1 MSLGSRFF
9 KKKHPI
15 GSDDDN
21 RSNFSSSHKGGLQR
35 FLIRGAGWSVF
46 ARITTTGLS
55 FVISILL
62 ARLFSVKDYG
72 GYQYI
77 MGWSALL
84 NVPAGLGLAEVITR
98 EVAGSSGDERLD
110 RVQGIVQFSYIS
122 VIVSSFT
129 IAAIVI
135 LIVTAYPGRE
145 WELFPYFL
153 LSLFFLPIQSC
164 LGVSAAIQTG
174 QKKIVLGS
182 LPLLINFLLFA
193 GTLGTIWAFIPVN
206 DLEIDSV
213 IGIKII
219 CAIVALALA
228 LVLAYRSLK
237 LKEITGYK
245 PTIKAVTWLKG
256 GLSLVLMAEMHTINN
271 QADILMLGIS
281 AGSENVAIY
290 HAATRLAF
298 LLNFALGAVLVPMKP
313 LISEF
318 FASGQMERLQ
328 TLVTRT
334 TRLVFTITL
343 VIALVYIVFGNK
355 LLTLLYNPQYASGA
369 TALSMLTVAQLFN
382 VGMGPVAALLV
393 MTGNE
398 KVAALGVMIS
408 TGINVSLN
416 ALLIPRF
423 GIQGAAF
430 ATGTS
435 FVIWNTLLM
444 WETRRRLRLH
454 PTIFGKLF

>member
-1 MSLGSRFF
+1 M
-9 KKKHPI
+9 
-15 GSDDDN
+15 
-21 RSNFSSSHKGGLQR
+21 KG

-98 EVAGSSGDERLD
+98 EVASSSGDNRLD
-110 RVQGIVQFSYIS
+110 RVEGIVKFSYIS
-122 VIVSSFT
+122 VLVSSFT
-129 IAAIVI
+129 IAAIVA
-135 LIVTAYPGRE
+135 LIITAYPGRE

-153 LSLFFLPIQSC
+153 LSLLFLPIQSC
-164 LGVSAAIQTG
+164 LGVSGAIQTG

-182 LPLLINFLLFA
+182 LPLLVNFSLFA
-193 GTLGTIWAFIPVN
+193 GTLVTIWAFIPVN
-206 DLEIDSV
+206 DLKIDS
-213 IGIKII
+213 IIRIKII

-237 LKEITGYK
+237 LKEITTDYK
-245 PTIKAVTWLKG
+245 PTIEAVTWLKA

-281 AGSENVAIY
+281 AGSENVGIY

-298 LLNFALGAVLVPMKP
+298 LLNFALAAVLVPMKP

-328 TLVTRT
+328 ALVTRT

-343 VIALVYIVFGNK
+343 LIALVYIVFGNK

-369 TALSMLTVAQLFN
+369 TALSILTVAQLFN
-382 VGMGPVAALLV
+382 VGMGPVAAILV

-398 KVAALGVMIS
+398 KVAAVGVMIS

-435 FVIWNTLLM
+435 FVVWNTLLM